1 MARNGDFVV
10 FGVSLNEKGH
20 SGMVM
25 NGRDWSSFASELL
38 WREHVYENASNYC
51 VYKFEASRI
60 EIGDDLINENW
71 EETPTV
77 PIETPYHLLKKKK
90 IEESSRFT
98 VFQRQC
104 AHLLECPIC
113 RLVFVDPVGLEC
125 GHAFCRDCFYNEVG
139 SNLSKDLECFSC
151 RKKIVSAPRPSTQLA
166 ILADLYSR
174 TDMSQ
179 NKAKKRNER
188 VVGINMGHN
197 TSLTEFKSKNPHIQL
212 DIRDK
217 WSPEDRDLFKRTSE
231 NCTGECKRYYLDVIG
246 LTEAFID
253 NCSDER
259 VEIAIDNL
267 GIAPLY
273 TMTQQTGDKQER
285 KIDIGLTRVRLARF
299 RSSFD
304 TLFI

>member
-1 MARNGDFVV
+1 MARNGDFIV
-10 FGVSLNEKGH
+10 FGGCPNEKNWD
-20 SGMVM
+20 SMVV

-113 RLVFVDPVGLEC
+113 RLVFVDPIGLEC
-125 GHAFCRDCFYNEVG
+125 GHAFCRDCL
-139 SNLSKDLECFSC
+139 SNDSECFSC
-151 RKKIVSAPRPSTQLA
+151 RKKIVGAPRPSTQLA
-166 ILADLYSR
+166 MLADLYSR

-179 NKAKKRNER
+179 SKAKKRNER
-188 VVGINMGHN
+188 VVDNKTRRD
-197 TSLTEFKSKNPHIQL
+197 TSLTKFKSKNPHIQL

-304 TLFI
+304 NLFI

>member
-1 MARNGDFVV
+1 MARNGDFIV
-10 FGVSLNEKGH
+10 FGGCPNEKNWD
-20 SGMVM
+20 SMVV

-38 WREHVYENASNYC
+38 WREHVYGNASNYC
-51 VYKFEASRI
+51 VYKFEANRI

-113 RLVFVDPVGLEC
+113 RLVFVDPIGLEC
-125 GHAFCRDCFYNEVG
+125 GHAFCRDCL
-139 SNLSKDLECFSC
+139 SNDSECFSC
-151 RKKIVSAPRPSTQLA
+151 RKKIVGAPRPSTQLA
-166 ILADLYSR
+166 MLADLYSR

-179 NKAKKRNER
+179 SKAKKRNER
-188 VVGINMGHN
+188 VVDNKTRRD
-197 TSLTEFKSKNPHIQL
+197 TSLTKFKSKNPHIQL

-304 TLFI
+304 NLFI